1 MRCDICAR
9 ESETLFK
16 ARHRD
21 RGGVKICEG
30 CLRREMDRLV
40 SSSGGSCC

>member
-1 MRCDICAR
+1 MRCDICGR
-9 ESETLFK
+9 ESETLYK

-30 CLRREMDRLV
+30 CLRREGDRLV
-40 SSSGGSCC
+40 SSTGCSCC